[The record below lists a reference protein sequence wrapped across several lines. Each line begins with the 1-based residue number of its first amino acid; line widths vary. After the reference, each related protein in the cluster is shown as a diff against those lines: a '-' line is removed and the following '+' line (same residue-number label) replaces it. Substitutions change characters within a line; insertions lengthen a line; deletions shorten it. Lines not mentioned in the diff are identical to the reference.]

1 TLPDP
6 LLVAARW
13 DMTVWRDAETVPQ
26 VLRGVAPAGSGA
38 TRSRRPDGGGL
49 PQGLTGLAGLPEA
62 QMRKAV
68 VDAIRGEVAGVLGF
82 GSVRDVPVGLAF
94 REMGFDSLTA
104 VELRNRLGVLLGVR
118 LSATVVFDHP
128 SVVVLAEY
136 VCGLL
141 GVGGSVGSA
150 GGVA

>member
-1 TLPDP
+1 
-6 LLVAARW
+6 
-13 DMTVWRDAETVPQ
+13 MPQ
-26 VLRGVAPAGSGA
+26 VLRDLVRDGSPRPRRGQAPANAGI
-38 TRSRRPDGGGL
+38 RSR
-49 PQGLTGLAGLPEA
+49 LTGLSRN
-62 QMRKAV
+62 QAV
-68 VDAIRGEVAGVLGF
+68 AAVSDAIRGEVAGVLGF

-104 VELRNRLGVLLGVR
+104 VELRNRLGALLGVR

-150 GGVA
+150 GGVV